1 MSFCMDFFVQLH
13 RICLRSCVFNVL
25 LFSHTFIYTLFL
37 YPLTRD
43 GRTMVSVFMR
53 LCQKRFSANS
63 LSVSCVCVFFFSVCL
78 NTLLLLH
85 SSIPLY
91 FHFNFLVWLNSFL
104 SHSDSQS
111 APAQQFSTI
120 VPKQII
126 CINGFMCWCVVF
138 SSLNKFSVISVTQE
152 IKMKTTFNDGCC
164 LCALL
169 LFNAQLL

>member
-78 NTLLLLH
+78 KLCCCFTALFLYIFILIFLCGSIH
-85 SSIPLY
+85 SYHIVIARARPLN
-91 FHFNFLVWLNSFL
+91 NFQL
-104 SHSDSQS
+104 SCQS
-111 APAQQFSTI
+111 RLYVLT
-120 VPKQII
+120 VL
-126 CINGFMCWCVVF
+126 CVGV
-138 SSLNKFSVISVTQE
+138 
-152 IKMKTTFNDGCC
+152 
-164 LCALL
+164 
-169 LFNAQLL
+169 